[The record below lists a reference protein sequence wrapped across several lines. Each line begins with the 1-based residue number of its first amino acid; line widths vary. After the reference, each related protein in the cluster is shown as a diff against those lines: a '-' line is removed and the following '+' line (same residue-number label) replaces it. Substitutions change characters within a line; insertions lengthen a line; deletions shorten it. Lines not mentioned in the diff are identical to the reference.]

1 MHRPFFI
8 LIMSLLACQ
17 MQAKVQ
23 TLTSPNGKIKVDV
36 NVTDRISYQV
46 SAQGEVLLKDCQ
58 ASLQVGN
65 EWLGRNAKLKG
76 VKRSAIKE
84 QIRNI
89 VPMKNAITPNIA
101 NVLTLNFA
109 GNYALEFRAY
119 DNGFAYRFVLNRKG
133 TVDVVDEGMTLKV
146 PEAFTIH
153 LSKTESFVSSYEV
166 RYSHLSTAEWK
177 TEDGMT
183 YLPVLMESPKGTK
196 MLFSEA
202 DLRDYPNLFLVSLT
216 GNTIKAVFPKSP
228 EAWEPAGDR
237 SENITKE
244 GNYIARTQGTRTL
257 PWRYMVIGDDAT
269 IAANEMG
276 RCLAAPCE
284 LSDTSWI
291 RPGKVIWDWWNH
303 WTVWNVDFETGI
315 NNQTYKY
322 FIDFAAKYGIE
333 YILMD
338 EGWAK
343 DTRDPYTP
351 NPTIDLHELIRYG
364 QEKGVGIILW
374 LTWLTVEKNPDLFAT
389 FEKWGIKGVKIDFMD
404 RNDQWIVNFYER
416 NVRLAAEHHLFVD
429 YHGAFK
435 PAGLEYRFPNL
446 LSYEGVRGLEQGGGC
461 QPENNIWLPFM
472 RGAVGPM
479 DFTPGAMLNYQPE
492 NYAAR
497 RPNNASVGTRAHQ
510 LAMYVLYESGVQML
524 ADNPTLYY
532 RNDDCT
538 RFITSVPVTWDQ
550 TYVIEAEAGKYL
562 VEAKC
567 KDDVWYLGGMMGKEP
582 GEGIDVTIRIDFLGS
597 GAARHLT
604 LFEDGINAHHQGM
617 DYRVREMTVRNGDV
631 ITVHMARNGGFAAQ
645 IK

>member
-322 FIDFAAKYGIE
+322 FIDFAAEYGIE
-333 YILMD
+333 YILLD
-338 EGWAK
+338 EGWCK
-343 DTRDPYTP
+343 DVR
-351 NPTIDLHELIRYG
+351 NPIEMIDDIDVRELVEYG
-364 QEKGVGIILW
+364 QKKGVGVWLW
-374 LTWLTVEKNPDLFAT
+374 MTWLAVEQHPEVFKHYADM
-389 FEKWGIKGVKIDFMD
+389 GVKGFKVDFMD
-404 RNDQWIVNFYER
+404 HSDQWMVNFYER
-416 NVRLAAEHHLFVD
+416 TAKACADNHLLLDF
-429 YHGAFK
+429 HGSYK
-435 PAGLEYRFPNL
+435 PAGLEYRYPNL
-446 LSYEGVRGLEQGGGC
+446 INYEGVRGMEYNGGC
-461 QPENNIWLPFM
+461 LPENCIWYPFM
-472 RGAVGPM
+472 RNAVGTM
-479 DFTPGAMLNYQPE
+479 DFTPGSMASLQPKH
-492 NYAAR
+492 YVAS
-497 RPNNASVGTRAHQ
+497 NALPAGMGTRAYQ
-510 LAMYVLYESGVQML
+510 MALYVAFEGGLQML
-524 ADNPTLYY
+524 ADSPTRYMQ
-532 RNDDCT
+532 NDECA
-538 RFITSVPVTWDQ
+538 RYIAAVPATWDE
-550 TYVIEAEAGKYL
+550 TRVLSAKAGQYYA
-562 VEAKC
+562 VAKRKGSRWFVAAITGSEPQNLKLDLGFLN
-567 KDDVWYLGGMMGKEP
+567 KDGQ
-582 GEGIDVTIRIDFLGS
+582 
-597 GAARHLT
+597 LT
-604 LFEDGINAHHQGM
+604 LFRDGANAHRIAV
-617 DYRVREMTVRNGDV
+617 DYKKEQRSVSPSTSLN
-631 ITVHMARNGGFAAQ
+631 VHLAPNGGWFGV
-645 IK
+645 ID